1 MTLLLLTNFSTI
13 LIVFLIL
20 SFINEHFNVEKFP
33 SKTKMITTIV
43 ILSIVNLIYFFD
55 DYHQEDIIISLNLV
69 ILGIDFLFI
78 LTNFFLL
85 IFKRKG
91 FYFIFFLLGLLLGL
105 LFLVLPF
112 FSIMMFALRGLPHG

>member
-1 MTLLLLTNFSTI
+1 MLELILTNISIILLILLLS
-13 LIVFLIL
+13 
-20 SFINEHFNVEKFP
+20 SFINEHTGVQKIK
-33 SKTKMITTIV
+33 SKKRKYTIYTV
-43 ILSIVNLIYFFD
+43 LLIVNFIYFFD

-91 FYFIFFLLGLLLGL
+91 FYFIFFLLGLL
-105 LFLVLPF
+105 FLVLPF

>member
-13 LIVFLIL
+13 LIMFLIL

-33 SKTKMITTIV
+33 SKTKMITAIV
-43 ILSIVNLIYFFD
+43 ILLIVNLIYFLD

-91 FYFIFFLLGLLLGL
+91 FYFIFFLLGLL
-105 LFLVLPF
+105 FLILPF
-112 FSIMMFALRGLPHG
+112 FTTMMFALRGIPHG